1 MKFQNSKKFLQ
12 KFNNG
17 DEKAFLKVYD
27 FFAPKIFRFV
37 YNKTGKDRDIAED
50 LTAHTFYKT
59 WNYLVSDGKEIENI
73 QAFLYRIARN
83 VVIDHW
89 RESGRHT
96 TVSLEENMEVATET
110 VTMWQEEF
118 DKKLKLELI
127 EKALS
132 KIPEQYKEILLL
144 RFMEGL
150 EIPEIGIILDK
161 DTNAVYVQVHRA
173 IKKLKEV
180 IQKEER

>member
-1 MKFQNSKKFLQ
+1 MKFKNNEKLLQ
-12 KFNNG
+12 KLNAG

-59 WNYLVSDGKEIENI
+59 WNHLVSKGKEIENI

-83 VVIDHW
+83 AVIDHW
-89 RESGRHT
+89 RESGRHATISLKEEMENT
-96 TVSLEENMEVATET
+96 TEVTIA
-110 VTMWQEEF
+110 WQEEF
-118 DKKLKLELI
+118 DKKLKLEVV
-127 EKALS
+127 EKALP

-150 EIPEIGIILDK
+150 EIPEIGVILNK

-180 IQKEER
+180 IQKEE